1 MMKLPCYEK
10 LYCSCLPVTL
20 HKRFLQKSMS
30 VAMDAREAPILFI
43 ILSLFIAV
51 SLYILDTPYVLHTR
65 IITVNEAHYTLSK
78 SPYPRG
84 PIYFQTKA
92 VIVSSCP
99 IALGRINVTVSVH
112 TSIATHACMSVSE
125 SQKTWPKVSGHK
137 KSSRCET
144 FY

>member
-1 MMKLPCYEK
+1 MPCYEK

-43 ILSLFIAV
+43 ILGLFIVV

-65 IITVNEAHYTLSK
+65 IITVNEGHYTLSK
-78 SPYPRG
+78 SPRRLYPRG
-84 PIYFQTKA
+84 SIYFQTKA

-99 IALGRINVTVSVH
+99 IALG
-112 TSIATHACMSVSE
+112 
-125 SQKTWPKVSGHK
+125 
-137 KSSRCET
+137 
-144 FY
+144 